1 MIGTPQEEDGL
12 LVCEVGLAPIFQEQ
26 LRDQVGVSVSESIQ
40 LSDADSFH
48 CMLKP
53 QETDL
58 KILLLLNVN

>member
-12 LVCEVGLAPIFQEQ
+12 LVWEVGLTPIFQEQ
-26 LRDQVGVSVSESIQ
+26 LRDQVGVSVSEGIQ

-53 QETDL
+53 LETDL
-58 KILLLLNVN
+58 ILFLLNVN